1 MEPKYVLILTMTAI
15 MWGSI
20 TLIAFGWYWTKRPPR
35 AVSNRAL
42 EEIAERLAALE
53 RAVDTIAV
61 ETERISEGQRFTT
74 KLLSERTAEEKVPR

>member
-1 MEPKYVLILTMTAI
+1 MGERAYVTLLIMAI
-15 MWGSI
+15 MCGTS
-20 TLIAFGWYWTKRPPR
+20 LCIALGYFWYKRPR
-35 AVSNRAL
+35 SVSNKTL
-42 EEIAERLAALE
+42 DEIAERLAALE

>member
-20 TLIAFGWYWTKRPPR
+20 TLIAFGWFWTKRPRIMP
-35 AVSNRAL
+35 NKTL
-42 EEIAERLAALE
+42 DEIAERLAALE

-74 KLLSERTAEEKVPR
+74 KLLSEKSAEQSVVR

>member
-1 MEPKYVLILTMTAI
+1 
-15 MWGSI
+15 
-20 TLIAFGWYWTKRPPR
+20 
-35 AVSNRAL
+35 VSNRAL